1 MMKRNYAISVL
12 LALLA
17 TGILFFAYRASRNT
31 APVRQLPIYGEKELV
46 NGDTVYHKV
55 GSFSFIDQYGRTFTD
70 KQVQGKIYVTDY
82 FFTTCQSICP
92 VMSKQMERVQSAFA
106 AEPGVLIVSHTV
118 NPEYDSVPVLSDY
131 AKAHGAIKDK
141 WFFVTGDKKALY
153 DLARKGYYLN
163 TELGDGGPNDFIHT
177 QNFALVDGD
186 GQIRG
191 YYDGTDSAEVK
202 RLILD
207 TGILIKA
214 QKSVNQ

>member
-1 MMKRNYAISVL
+1 MKRNYAISVL

-17 TGILFFAYRASRNT
+17 LGILFFAYRASQKT
-31 APVRQLPIYGEKELV
+31 APLRQLPIYGEKDV
-46 NGDTVYHKV
+46 VQGDTVYHKV
-55 GSFSFIDQYGRTFTD
+55 GRFSFVDQYARAFTE

-106 AEPGVLIVSHTV
+106 DEPGLLIVSHTV

-131 AKAHGAIKDK
+131 AKSHGAIKDK

-163 TELGDGGPNDFIHT
+163 TEVGDGGPNDFIHT
-177 QNFALVDGD
+177 QNFALVDGE

-207 TGILIKA
+207 AGILIKT

>member
-1 MMKRNYAISVL
+1 MKRNYAISVL

-17 TGILFFAYRASRNT
+17 LGILFFAYRTSQKT
-31 APVRQLPIYGEKELV
+31 APVRQLPIYGEKDIV
-46 NGDTVYHKV
+46 HGDTVYHKV
-55 GSFSFIDQYGRTFTD
+55 GSFSFMDQYARAFTE

-92 VMSKQMERVQSAFA
+92 VMSKQMERVQSVFA
-106 AEPGVLIVSHTV
+106 DEPRLLIVSHTV
-118 NPEYDSVPVLSDY
+118 NPEFDSVPVLSDY

-163 TELGDGGPNDFIHT
+163 TEVGDGGPNDFIHT

-207 TGILIKA
+207 AGILIKT

>member
-1 MMKRNYAISVL
+1 
-12 LALLA
+12 
-17 TGILFFAYRASRNT
+17 
-31 APVRQLPIYGEKELV
+31 
-46 NGDTVYHKV
+46 
-55 GSFSFIDQYGRTFTD
+55 
-70 KQVQGKIYVTDY
+70 
-82 FFTTCQSICP
+82 
-92 VMSKQMERVQSAFA
+92 MSKQMERVQSAFA
-106 AEPGVLIVSHTV
+106 DEPGLLIVSHTV

-163 TELGDGGPNDFIHT
+163 TEVGDGGPNDFIHT

-207 TGILIKA
+207 AGILIKT